1 MLIKDFDFHILS
13 IAHDELHY
21 YEETFTKKK
30 IRVNCMA
37 KLYSSRT
44 LGCKR
49 RTIKME
55 EYDSESTL
63 SR

>member
-1 MLIKDFDFHILS
+1 MLIKDFDFHIFS
-13 IAHDELHY
+13 IVYDELHY

-49 RTIKME
+49 RTIK
-55 EYDSESTL
+55 
-63 SR
+63 